1 MKSISTTKIITLF
14 EYEMTDQ
21 LSDRDIRYLGQ
32 LNRKHGVEILR
43 PVVQQ
48 GKTCFQARQYVG
60 VLRLG
65 HCTLQILPKIHRSEG
80 QGDVESRANAEQSA
94 TQNLLLMLD
103 YAGYLGIRETNL
115 ASLKSTSDWLEILIY
130 LFSLNLKRQWLQG
143 AFRTY
148 ETIDAVLPVLKGKWR
163 LPDQMRRIEQKHQFA
178 VTYDELTVDNSLN
191 RIFRYVVECLWQRT
205 GNSQSRQMLSDLRY
219 WMNEVALLPV
229 VTPQMAQHIS
239 LTRLNQHYEPLLN
252 LACLFLE
259 RMGLELSAKD
269 QIAFAFIFD
278 MNQLFEGFLTRFI
291 QQHRQEVLPTAL
303 QTCQILP
310 QGQKTT
316 SYLARYEDKGAFK
329 LKPDL
334 VFRDHQTYP
343 LLMDFKYKQLKP
355 NQRKLGIAEAD
366 FYQMYAYLNRFGCHR
381 VILMYPQ
388 FSMLTD
394 PVRSCFSLEERSGQ
408 IWAVTL
414 NLLRDLTKPE
424 AKRELM
430 SELKQILEGRNE

>member
-1 MKSISTTKIITLF
+1 MKGLSATKIITLF

-21 LSDRDIRYLGQ
+21 FSDRDIRDLDR

-65 HCTLQILPKIHRSEG
+65 HCTLQILPKIHRTQEMAGVEG
-80 QGDVESRANAEQSA
+80 RANAEQGA
-94 TQNLLLMLD
+94 AQNLLLMLD

-115 ASLKSTSDWLEILIY
+115 ASLKNATDWLEILIY

-148 ETIDAVLPVLKGKWR
+148 ETIDAILPVLKGKWR
-163 LPDQMRRIEQKHQFA
+163 LPAQMRRIEQKHLFS
-178 VTYDELTVDNSLN
+178 VTYDELTVDNALS
-191 RIFRYVVECLWQRT
+191 RIFRYVVECLWYRT
-205 GNSQSRQMLSDLRY
+205 RNSQSRQMLSDLRY
-219 WMNEVALLPV
+219 WMDEVTLLPD

-239 LTRLNQHYEPLLN
+239 LTRLNQQYEPLLN
-252 LACLFLE
+252 LARLFLE
-259 RMGLELSAKD
+259 RMGLELFVKD
-269 QIAFAFIFD
+269 QTAFAFIFD
-278 MNQLFEGFLTRFI
+278 MNQLFERFLTNFI
-291 QQHRQEVLPTAL
+291 QQHRQEVLPTVL

-316 SYLARYEDKGAFK
+316 YYLARHQGKGVFK

-334 VFRDHQTYP
+334 VFRNHQTYP

-388 FSMLTD
+388 FSTLIA
-394 PVRSCFSLEERSGQ
+394 PIRSLFQLEQRSGA
-408 IWAVTL
+408 IHAVTL
-414 NLLRDLTKPE
+414 NLLRDLTKKE

-430 SELKQILEGRNE
+430 AELKQILEGTNE